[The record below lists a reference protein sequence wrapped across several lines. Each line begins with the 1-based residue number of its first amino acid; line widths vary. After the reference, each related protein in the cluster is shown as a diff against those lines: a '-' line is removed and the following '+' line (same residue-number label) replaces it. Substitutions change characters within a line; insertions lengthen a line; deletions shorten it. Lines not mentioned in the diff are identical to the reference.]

1 VPYALR
7 TQDFSPPLQSIGGI
21 LRIYR
26 VMRAVAAEAAEANQ
40 TLRLAQAGDQDAFAA
55 LVEQHEAMVF
65 SIALRFFADRS
76 RAEELAQEVF
86 VQLYRSIGE
95 IASDEHLL
103 FWLRQVTSRRC
114 IDQKRRFRLRAVS
127 LDEAPHLAAAPNFG
141 DPLLDRKLQKLVAE
155 LPEAQRIA
163 ITLRYQEELEPQE
176 ICRLLGVPLKTVK
189 SHLYRALQALRTK
202 LEDC

>member
-1 VPYALR
+1 VGGKLPDPRKTWSDRRARLRRALR
-7 TQDFSPPLQSIGGI
+7 PQDSGLSPPLQSIGGI

-103 FWLRQVTSRRC
+103 FWLRQVSWRRC

-127 LDEAPHLAAAPNFG
+127 LDESHDREDTVAIRAVVEPRVMAQEFG
-141 DPLLDRKLQKLVAE
+141 DR
-155 LPEAQRIA
+155 
-163 ITLRYQEELEPQE
+163 
-176 ICRLLGVPLKTVK
+176 
-189 SHLYRALQALRTK
+189 SHHRHGLSFARN
-202 LEDC
+202 